1 MCFYLTELRLEH
13 SNKLNTIKGVG
24 FYAEELSSSA
34 LKCPLL
40 WIQNGRV
47 ILFLAINPLDYNMTV
62 PQAFSKLINRPR

>member
-13 SNKLNTIKGVG
+13 SNKLSTIKGVG

-40 WIQNGRV
+40 WIQKGRV
-47 ILFLAINPLDYNMTV
+47 ILFLAINPLD
-62 PQAFSKLINRPR
+62 